1 MSLSNRRTCRPSN
14 RDVHLAMQYIRE
26 HGTEPLKVSHLAK
39 VLGISRRKLEQ
50 NFLRVT
56 GTGHTKR
63 SCA

>member
-1 MSLSNRRTCRPSN
+1 
-14 RDVHLAMQYIRE
+14 MQYIRE